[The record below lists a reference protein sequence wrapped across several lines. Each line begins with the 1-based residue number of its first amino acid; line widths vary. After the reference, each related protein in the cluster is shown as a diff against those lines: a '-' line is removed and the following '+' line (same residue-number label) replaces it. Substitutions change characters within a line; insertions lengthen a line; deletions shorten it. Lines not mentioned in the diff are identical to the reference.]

1 MDALNKYRI
10 IEKIIETEDDSLLE
24 EINLLLGI
32 SSEKA
37 DVWNSVP
44 AGVKETISKSMLEL
58 KEGKVLTNEDV
69 LADIKKRFLK
79 DV

>member
-32 SSEKA
+32 SSEKPA
-37 DVWNSVP
+37 LWNSVP
-44 AGVKETISKSMLEL
+44 ENIKETISKSMLEM
-58 KEGKVLTNEDV
+58 KEGKVLSNEEV